1 MGLFRKQN
9 ADPISDRARALNAE
23 IAALEDKIEKLNR
36 QIQTGQGPRL
46 RSTVY
51 PTGPGAPG
59 KSAPAAPPAA
69 SEPIFEEVH
78 QKKLTEPPEGGA
90 TPEHFNELGLRKFDL
105 LAVWQR
111 FKKQFASRPVS
122 NPKLI
127 NYLAAGSIQGL
138 RPLRY
143 EKRVA
148 RRRFFLLLGAVAIPL
163 LGLFFYWLDNHR

>member
-1 MGLFRKQN
+1 MGLFRKK
-9 ADPISDRARALNAE
+9 ADPITDRARALNAE
-23 IAALEDKIEKLNR
+23 IAALEVRIKKLH
-36 QIQTGQGPRL
+36 QQVQAGQGPRL

-51 PTGPGAPG
+51 PSGPGAPG
-59 KSAPAAPPAA
+59 KSPRAAAPAA
-69 SEPIFEEVH
+69 SEPIFEEVSP
-78 QKKLTEPPEGGA
+78 LTQPPETAA
-90 TPEHFNELGLRKFDL
+90 TPQHFNELGVRKFDL

-111 FKKQFASRPVS
+111 LRNQVAGRPLA

-148 RRRFFLLLGAVAIPL
+148 RNRFFALAGCVVLTC
-163 LGLFFYWLDNHR
+163 LGLFFYWLFGHRR

>member
-1 MGLFRKQN
+1 MGLFPKK
-9 ADPISDRARALNAE
+9 ADAITDRARALNAE
-23 IAALEDKIEKLNR
+23 ISALEAKIKKLNQ
-36 QIQTGQGPRL
+36 QIQDGPGPRL

-51 PTGPGAPG
+51 PSGPAAPG
-59 KSAPAAPPAA
+59 KSPAAAPAA

-78 QKKLTEPPEGGA
+78 QNKLTQPPESA
-90 TPEHFNELGLRKFDL
+90 DTPKHFNELGVRKFDL
-105 LAVWQR
+105 LAVWR
-111 FKKQFASRPVS
+111 RLKKQFAGRPLA

-148 RRRFFLLLGAVAIPL
+148 RNRFFAVAGVVAL
-163 LGLFFYWLDNHR
+163 LFLGFCWWLFTHYR

>member
-1 MGLFRKQN
+1 MGLFRKN
-9 ADPISDRARALNAE
+9 ADPITDRARALNAE
-23 IAALEDKIEKLNR
+23 ISALEARIKKLN
-36 QIQTGQGPRL
+36 QQVQSGQGPRL

-51 PTGPGAPG
+51 PSGQSAPG
-59 KSAPAAPPAA
+59 QPPAAAAPAA
-69 SEPIFEEVH
+69 SEPIFEEVS
-78 QKKLTEPPEGGA
+78 KLTEPAEPAA
-90 TPEHFNELGLRKFDL
+90 TAGHFNELGVRKFDL

-111 FKKQFASRPVS
+111 LKKQIAGRPLA

-148 RRRFFLLLGAVAIPL
+148 RRRFFALAGCVVVTG
-163 LGLFFYWLDNHR
+163 LGLYFYWLFDYRR

>member
-1 MGLFRKQN
+1 MGLFQKK
-9 ADPISDRARALNAE
+9 ADPITDRARALNAE
-23 IAALEDKIEKLNR
+23 ISALEARIKKLN
-36 QIQTGQGPRL
+36 QQVQAGPGPRL

-51 PTGPGAPG
+51 PSGPVAPG
-59 KSAPAAPPAA
+59 KSAAAAPAA
-69 SEPIFEEVH
+69 SEPIFEDVG
-78 QKKLTEPPEGGA
+78 KLTEPLETAA
-90 TPEHFNELGLRKFDL
+90 TPGHFNELGVRKFDL

-111 FKKQFASRPVS
+111 LRNQFAGRPLA

-148 RRRFFLLLGAVAIPL
+148 RNRFFALAGCVVLTC
-163 LGLFFYWLDNHR
+163 LGLFFYWLFGHRR